1 MTTKQ
6 TYCECSARAKHGKV
20 REPWTLAK
28 IFGARPKAGDICT
41 KCGYVKWTFPS
52 PLDVKRWYDSMKPRK
67 KEKS

>member
-20 REPWTLAK
+20 KEPWTLAK
-28 IFGARPKAGDICT
+28 IFGAHPKTGDICL